1 MNTMASPRNNY
12 AGGRTIEE
20 RTMPEN
26 TQPIAIVAAAGFIE
40 QSLTNTQKALI
51 AANIPSHVITPEGA
65 LVQGWHEN
73 AWGHHFMADEKL
85 ADVIS
90 ADYRGLILLDGPNSA
105 DSLTESAHAKR
116 LVKAFVEGGKP
127 VLAIDDAIRLLIAA
141 EVAAGRRIA
150 APQALRSD
158 LTRDGAEPV
167 DSEALVTDGALVTAT
182 AEASGPARLEA
193 FLGLLANDSVSQAA

>member
-1 MNTMASPRNNY
+1 MPDNNL
-12 AGGRTIEE
+12 
-20 RTMPEN
+20 
-26 TQPIAIVAAAGFIE
+26 PIAIVAAAGFIE

-51 AANIPSHVITPEGA
+51 AANLPFHVITPEGA
-65 LVQGWHEN
+65 LVQGWHQD
-73 AWGHHFMADEKL
+73 AWGHHFMADEKM

-90 ADYRGLILLDGPNSA
+90 ADYCGLILLDGGNSA
-105 DSLTESAHAKR
+105 DSLIDNAHAKR

-150 APQALRSD
+150 APEALRSD

-167 DSEALVTDGALVTAT
+167 DSESLVTDGTLVTAT
-182 AEASGPARLEA
+182 AEATGTARLEA
-193 FLGLLANDSVSQAA
+193 FLGMIASDSVPQAA